1 MFRFRVRLPINM
13 QTTVFSR
20 AATERIR
27 GAVFPPPFPD
37 HYALNSMLLTAP
49 RWSYAPERLVVIG
62 VTPKSFGH
70 FVYSD
75 QQSAGLEY
83 LGIKADFD
91 GRVPGNALI
100 DAMHMWLQML
110 LDAYPD
116 LLPDV
121 SISRGDYVLRQVWSW
136 AVAWRGGTLSLSELA
151 AFTRRLSVTDLRA
164 AGRSVIREPDLWRK
178 AAVRLRPGTGRAEAR
193 WHGLHPLP
201 EVEEIGAFGKWI
213 AARDGR

>member
-1 MFRFRVRLPINM
+1 
-13 QTTVFSR
+13 
-20 AATERIR
+20 
-27 GAVFPPPFPD
+27 
-37 HYALNSMLLTAP
+37 MLLTAP

-116 LLPDV
+116 LLSGA
-121 SISRGDYVLRQVWSW
+121 SISRGDYVLRQAWSW
-136 AVAWRGGTLSLSELA
+136 AVAWRGGTLNARDLA
-151 AFTRRLSVTDLRA
+151 ALVRRLSAADLLA
-164 AGRSVIREPDLWRK
+164 AGRVVLGEPDLWRK
-178 AAVRLRPGTGRAEAR
+178 AAMRLRPGSGRAEAR
-193 WHGLHPLP
+193 WHGLRPLP
-201 EVEEIGAFGKWI
+201 EVDEIGAFGKWI
-213 AARDGR
+213 AARDEP